1 MAIFGKNISFM
12 PNRDYREVTHE
23 KVIVSM
29 VEPQYGCGGGGTP
42 ETLRFLFLI

>member
-29 VEPQYGCGGGGTP
+29 VEPQYGCGGAP